1 MDAFE
6 NSVNADP
13 LGKPTGSSNGSQDDS
28 LSPDDSQFG
37 ARAIAWRAEAL
48 ERPNHREAT
57 LDALAA
63 HSARFVDRGLD
74 SVERAMDSCKNDL
87 VAHPNLISAIAASNG
102 LSKRIESLVKLVSH
116 VETVRLKAKILELQW
131 ANDPLLATKPK

>member
-6 NSVNADP
+6 TSVNADP
-13 LGKPTGSSNGSQDDS
+13 IGKPICSPNDGQDDS
-28 LSPDDSQFG
+28 DSDRAQFG

-63 HSARFVDRGLD
+63 RSAGIVDRGLD
-74 SVERAMDSCKNDL
+74 SVERAMDSHKNDL
-87 VAHPNLISAIAASNG
+87 VAHPNLISAIAATNG
-102 LSKRIESLVKLVSH
+102 LSKRMESIVKLVESLAI
-116 VETVRLKAKILELQW
+116 ERTKADTLEQRP
-131 ANDPLLATKPK
+131 ADDPLLATKPK